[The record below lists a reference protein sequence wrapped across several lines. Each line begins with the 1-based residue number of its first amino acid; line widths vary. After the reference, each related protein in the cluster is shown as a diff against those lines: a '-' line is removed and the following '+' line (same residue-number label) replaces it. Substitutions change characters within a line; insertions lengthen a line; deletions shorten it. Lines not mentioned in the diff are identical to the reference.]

1 MNNLLFSDSKLVNYL
16 FRLGD
21 LILLNL
27 CFLLCCLPLVTIGAA
42 TSALYAVCFRF
53 GTVRE
58 ERTLHCF
65 FRSFR
70 ENLRQATPFW
80 LADAAGCFAASYL
93 ALGFYADGG
102 QFHYAFIPFLVLLAL
117 HVMVFSYVFPLL
129 ALFENSWR
137 GTLRNAFIL
146 SIGHLPRSVCV
157 AGLNVLPFVLFLFHP
172 TLFMRIGI
180 LWFFLYFS
188 ASAYVNTLLLRSV
201 FAPFLPK
208 DSVDSET

>member
-1 MNNLLFSDSKLVNYL
+1 MHNLLFSDSKLVNYL

-42 TSALYAVCFRF
+42 ASALYAVCFRL

-58 ERTLHCF
+58 ERTLRCF

-70 ENLRQATPFW
+70 ENLRQAIPFW
-80 LADAAGCFAASYL
+80 LADAAGCFTACYL
-93 ALGFYADGG
+93 ALGFYAGG
-102 QFHYAFIPFLVLLAL
+102 GLLHYAFIPFLVLLGL
-117 HVMVFSYVFPLL
+117 LLIVFGYVFPLL
-129 ALFENSWR
+129 SLFENSWQ

-146 SIGHLPRSVCV
+146 SVGHLPRSVCI
-157 AGLNVLPFVLFLFHP
+157 AGLNALPLVLFLIHP
-172 TLFMRIGI
+172 ALFMRIGI

-188 ASAYVNTLLLRSV
+188 ASAYVNTLLLRRV
-201 FAPFLPK
+201 FAPFLPE
-208 DSVDSET
+208 ETADAES